1 MDLTRMRALLDT
13 NILIDYLNGEAKSRG
28 EVEQR
33 ELPAISIIT
42 WMEVMTGAADADQ
55 EIALRLFLSRFE
67 VIGIDGEIAALAVK
81 LRRKLR
87 LKLPDAIIYASAT
100 ARRMLLVTRNSKDFR
115 PQLEGVLIPYQL

>member
-13 NILIDYLNGEAKSRG
+13 NILIDYLNGESKSRS

-33 ELPAISIIT
+33 EIPAISIIT

-55 EIALRLFLSRFE
+55 ENALRLFLSRFE
-67 VIGIDGEIAALAVK
+67 VIGIDGEIATLAVK
-81 LRRKLR
+81 LRRTLR
-87 LKLPDAIIYASAT
+87 LKLPDAIIYATAK

-115 PQLEGVLIPYQL
+115 PQLEGVAIPYQL